1 MDWETIN
8 QRLNKLLEQNRLSE
22 LRGALL
28 MINVVDIAQFMSE
41 LAPDKLLTVF
51 RILPK
56 DISADVF
63 AYMPSDQQQV
73 LIQSIGDSEIRS
85 LMDEMFLDDTVD
97 FLEELPASVVKRV
110 LANTDEKTRSL
121 INHRVR
127 RVPQLLH
134 RQKGH
139 GIAARDRPGQGN
151 HQHLLCHRRS
161 AAPDRLGRPAQADS
175 RAG

>member
-63 AYMPSDQQQV
+63 A
-73 LIQSIGDSEIRS
+73 
-85 LMDEMFLDDTVD
+85 
-97 FLEELPASVVKRV
+97 
-110 LANTDEKTRSL
+110 
-121 INHRVR
+121 
-127 RVPQLLH
+127 
-134 RQKGH
+134 
-139 GIAARDRPGQGN
+139 
-151 HQHLLCHRRS
+151 
-161 AAPDRLGRPAQADS
+161 
-175 RAG
+175 